1 MSKRDYY
8 DLLGI
13 ARTASMEDIKK
24 SYRKLAM
31 KYHPDKNPDD
41 KVAED
46 KFKAIS
52 EAYDVLRDPK
62 RRQMYD
68 QFGHAGIHAQAGASS
83 GPESPFGGGFYGGF
97 SGAAGAGAPGS
108 GPESFQDFFG
118 DFFNDFFTGAAG
130 PRPKGQEFRQ
140 RTQKGADLR
149 YTVTIHLEEAA
160 KGCEKRI
167 SFVRQKKGR
176 DETANLSITIP
187 SGVKESQR
195 LKLRGE
201 GDVPVNGKPGDLYVI
216 VNFHQH
222 PIFKRRDN
230 DVLMELPISFIDAIL
245 GAQAQIPTLGGKA
258 SLTLPPGTYAGQIFR
273 LKNKGFPEVGGYG
286 HGDQL
291 VKIVIDVPRQM
302 SEEEKE
308 SVKKLSHIAKRSPL
322 ISEFEQKLQSLLKQ
336 RSSS

>member
-1 MSKRDYY
+1 MSQRDYY
-8 DLLGI
+8 DVLGI
-13 ARTASMEDIKK
+13 SRSASMEEIKK
-24 SYRKLAM
+24 AYRKLAM
-31 KYHPDKNPDD
+31 KFHPDQNPND
-41 KVAED
+41 KAAEE
-46 KFKAIS
+46 KFKSIS

-68 QFGHAGIHAQAGASS
+68 QFGHAGVHAQSSAGAE
-83 GPESPFGGGFYGGF
+83 GPFRGGF
-97 SGAAGAGAPGS
+97 SGGGYSGTGAGPGA

-118 DFFNDFFTGAAG
+118 DFFNDFFTGGAG
-130 PRPKGQEFRQ
+130 PRPRGPDFRS
-140 RTQKGADLR
+140 RTHKGADLR
-149 YTVTIHLEEAA
+149 YTLTIQLEEAA

-167 SFVRQKKGR
+167 SFMRQKKGR
-176 DETANLSITIP
+176 EETANLSITVP
-187 SGVKESQR
+187 AGVKEGQR

-216 VNFHQH
+216 VNFQQH

-245 GAQAQIPTLGGKA
+245 GAQVQIPTLVGKA
-258 SLTLPPGTYAGQIFR
+258 SLNLPPGTYAGQIFR

-286 HGDQL
+286 QGDQL

-302 SEEEKE
+302 SEQEKE
-308 SVKKLSHIAKRSPL
+308 SVRKLSQLAKRSPL
-322 ISEFEQKLQSLLKQ
+322 ISEFEQKMQNLLKQ